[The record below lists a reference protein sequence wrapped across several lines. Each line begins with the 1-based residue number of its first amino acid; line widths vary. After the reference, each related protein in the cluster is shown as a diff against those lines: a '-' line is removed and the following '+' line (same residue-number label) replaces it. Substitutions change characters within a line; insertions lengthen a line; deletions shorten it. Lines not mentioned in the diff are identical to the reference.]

1 VNRLGSGGTGEI
13 GLAGFERAESITPAR
28 SKSSDYFEQ
37 IPGAEHLAQRSASD
51 EFWPSR
57 GGDPHARSAGT
68 AMRMSSRS
76 HTRARATS
84 RCSTGTCSHV
94 HPSIAPPSALEPGA
108 S

>member
-57 GGDPHARSAGT
+57 GVDPHARAAGT

-76 HTRARATS
+76 HTRARDLALLDRHLQPRASIDRTS
-84 RCSTGTCSHV
+84 
-94 HPSIAPPSALEPGA
+94 ISARAWRE
-108 S
+108 